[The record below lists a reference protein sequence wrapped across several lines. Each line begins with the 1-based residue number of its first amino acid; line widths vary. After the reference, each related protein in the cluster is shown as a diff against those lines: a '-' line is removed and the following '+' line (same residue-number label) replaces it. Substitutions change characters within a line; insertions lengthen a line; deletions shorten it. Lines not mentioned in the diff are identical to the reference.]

1 MNHAEWNAVRRLV
14 DKIKMRLSGLITR
27 ARVVSSAVTGRG
39 QILTVGMLQGETR
52 DAAEMFEPYGL
63 AGAVPTGSEGIAF
76 SVGGSR
82 DQVIVVCASP
92 KGGTPEG
99 RAAGEVDI
107 YSEHGQFIRLHT
119 DGSISL
125 QPGPTG
131 FVYTGDAPNPATPIA
146 NRNGDPCTPTTEFA
160 TWMTAVVAALSNP
173 AIVTLGNTTPPYT
186 PPAFVPPTVANT
198 VATATKTKVS

>member
-1 MNHAEWNAVRRLV
+1 MNRAEWNAVRRIV
-14 DKIKMRLSGLITR
+14 DKLKMRLSGLITR

-63 AGAVPTGSEGIAF
+63 AGAVPTGSEGVAF

-92 KGGTPEG
+92 KGGTPTG
-99 RAAGEVDI
+99 RQGGEVDI

-125 QPGPTG
+125 QPGPSG
-131 FVYTGDAPNPATPIA
+131 FVYTGGEPDATMPFV
-146 NRNGDPCTPTTEFA
+146 NRNGDPCNASTAFA
-160 TWMTAVVAALSNP
+160 TWITQVTAA
-173 AIVTLGNTTPPYT
+173 
-186 PPAFVPPTVANT
+186 ANT
-198 VATATKTKVS
+198 AAPGSVTPFTAAQIATTFATATKTKAD